1 MREVKVQ
8 LGDRSYS
15 IRVQPGILDEAG
27 AYFPQAAKTV
37 IVTDSTVRPL
47 YASRVDNGLK
57 KAGFETAVITIPA
70 GENYKNRETLE
81 RVYDG
86 MFAARLDRSSTVA
99 ALGGGVVGDIA
110 GFAAATFM
118 RGIRCVQLPTT
129 LLAAVD
135 SSVGGKTGINHPR
148 GKNMIGAFHQP
159 SAVLI
164 DPSTL
169 RTLPPREISAGM
181 AEVIKYGVIRDAGL
195 FEYLEESWETVGA
208 LEPEAI
214 SGVIARC
221 CRIKADVV
229 AKDERESG
237 LRAIL
242 NYGHTFAHALESHTG
257 YGHYRHGEAVA
268 IGMDFAARLAVK
280 MKLVDE
286 SFVERQAN
294 LLARFGLPTRHDPAS
309 GGELDTGK
317 ILELLHSDKKAVAER
332 LRFVLPKSLG
342 SVFVSDAVT
351 DDMIRDIL

>member
-1 MREVKVQ
+1 M
-8 LGDRSYS
+8 
-15 IRVQPGILDEAG
+15 LDETG
-27 AYFPQAAKTV
+27 ASIPRASKTA
-37 IVTDSTVRPL
+37 IVSDSTVGPL
-47 YASRVDNGLK
+47 YASRVENSLK

-70 GENYKNRETLE
+70 GEDYKNRETLE
-81 RVYDG
+81 SVYDG
-86 MFAARLDRSSTVA
+86 MFAARLDRSSMVV
-99 ALGGGVVGDIA
+99 ALGGGVVGDVA

-118 RGIRCVQLPTT
+118 RGIRCVQVPTT
-129 LLAAVD
+129 LLADVD

-164 DPSTL
+164 DPATL

-195 FEYLEESWETVGA
+195 FEYLEESWESVGA
-208 LEPEAI
+208 LEPEAV

-257 YGHYRHGEAVA
+257 YSRYRHGEAVA
-268 IGMDFAARLAVK
+268 VGMDFAARLAIR

-309 GGELDTGK
+309 GGELDTVK
-317 ILELLHSDKKAVAER
+317 ILELLHSDKKAAGGR

-342 SVFVSDAVT
+342 SVFITDAVT
-351 DDMIRDIL
+351 DEMIRAIL